1 MKGLKDRMNYKYCGD
16 AVTINGV
23 SRAVKGGRFK
33 LYCVNFASSNLAP
46 HIKLFLMSDMIS
58 KMVLIEPDVGGYSLV
73 VIMLS
78 LGDKTSKRSRVQ
90 LSASPSIFRVFL
102 KASK

>member
-1 MKGLKDRMNYKYCGD
+1 MKGLKDLMNNKYCGD
-16 AVTINGV
+16 AVTTNGV
-23 SRAVKGGRFK
+23 TRAVKGGRFK
-33 LYCVNFASSNLAP
+33 LYCVSFASSNLAP
-46 HIKLFLMSDMIS
+46 HIKLFLILVIVS
-58 KMVLIEPDVGGYSLV
+58 KMVLWNQMIGGRSLV

-90 LSASPSIFRVFL
+90 LSVSPFIFRVFL